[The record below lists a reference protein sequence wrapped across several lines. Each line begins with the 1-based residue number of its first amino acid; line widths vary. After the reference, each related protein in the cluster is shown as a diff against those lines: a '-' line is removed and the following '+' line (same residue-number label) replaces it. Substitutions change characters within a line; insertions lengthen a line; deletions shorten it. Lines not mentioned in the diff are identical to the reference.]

1 MTPAYTIII
10 PHKDIPDLL
19 QRCLDSIPVRDDI
32 EVIVVDDNSDLRKVD
47 FGNFPKWQGAQY
59 EYYLTKEG
67 KGAGYARNVGLDHA
81 KGRWIIFADADDF
94 FIADF
99 NSLLN
104 EMADAEEDIVFFD
117 YINVLSDDIMQQVEE
132 RVQYRKYIAAYL
144 DGNQSEFSLRV
155 LFASPCCKIV
165 RRELIEHHH
174 IRFSEVQ
181 WGEDVFFSVE
191 TGFYADAIGVSGKRA
206 YAITSRAGSVT
217 DNFCATARE
226 FRVRT
231 AEVLKCDDLLAEKY
245 GKCARSR
252 YWFGFV
258 CRKKRVWRFAWFT
271 VANVFHPRVFGPAA
285 LFLARVAGTKV
296 KSLMR

>member
-1 MTPAYTIII
+1 MTPTYSIII
-10 PHKDIPDLL
+10 PHKDIPGLL

-32 EVIVVDDNSDLRKVD
+32 EIIVVDDNSDPRKVD
-47 FGNFPKWQGAQY
+47 FANFPSWKGTRY

-67 KGAGYARNVGLDHA
+67 KGAGFARNVGLDHA

-99 NSLLN
+99 NSLLD

-144 DGNQSEFSLRV
+144 DVDQSEFNLMV
-155 LFASPCCKIV
+155 LFAPPWCKIF

-191 TGFYADAIGVSGKRA
+191 TGFMRTLSG
-206 YAITSRAGSVT
+206 
-217 DNFCATARE
+217 
-226 FRVRT
+226 
-231 AEVLKCDDLLAEKY
+231 
-245 GKCARSR
+245 
-252 YWFGFV
+252 
-258 CRKKRVWRFAWFT
+258 
-271 VANVFHPRVFGPAA
+271 
-285 LFLARVAGTKV
+285 
-296 KSLMR
+296 